1 MIKRCEICGRDYVAR
16 RSTAKYCSNRCRLMA
31 QRGVEFRGK
40 VTAPVEKV
48 GLSSDEVASIV
59 SRAHDTAS
67 DLSRAS
73 MLTEPPLSH
82 SLKVVSRKLADALSA
97 EGL

>member
-1 MIKRCEICGRDYVAR
+1 MIKSCEICGREYVAQ
-16 RSTAKYCSNRCRLMA
+16 RSTAKYCSNKCRLMA
-31 QRGVEFRGK
+31 QRGVAYTGELE
-40 VTAPVEKV
+40 APDVRVSMTE
-48 GLSSDEVASIV
+48 DEVLAVV

-73 MLTEPPLSH
+73 MLTPAPLCRSF
-82 SLKVVSRKLADALSA
+82 KAVSRKLSDALRA